1 MEIIEKE
8 KVKEV
13 PADYFCDKYGR
24 REDDYYYGRRNVN
37 GKANAALA
45 LGIVGTALGGI
56 ALWGRNRVGA
66 GVFGGSSVPA
76 NVNINGVD
84 AMNGY
89 STTGT
94 RCSGPNA
101 WEAWQKGCEDTLALQ
116 KGLYDWALVQQNQR
130 FQDRQTLDS
139 EFFSLYK
146 SQVDADFGLYKSTR
160 DGFDI
165 LNNKQIDIAF
175 NL

>member
-1 MEIIEKE
+1 MRVCV
-8 KVKEV
+8 KVM
-13 PADYFCDKYGR
+13 
-24 REDDYYYGRRNVN
+24 
-37 GKANAALA
+37 
-45 LGIVGTALGGI
+45 IVGTALGGI

-146 SQVDADFGLYKSTR
+146 SQVDADFGL
-160 DGFDI
+160 
-165 LNNKQIDIAF
+165 
-175 NL
+175 

>member
-56 ALWGRNRVGA
+56 AL
-66 GVFGGSSVPA
+66 
-76 NVNINGVD
+76 
-84 AMNGY
+84 
-89 STTGT
+89 
-94 RCSGPNA
+94 
-101 WEAWQKGCEDTLALQ
+101 
-116 KGLYDWALVQQNQR
+116 
-130 FQDRQTLDS
+130 
-139 EFFSLYK
+139 
-146 SQVDADFGLYKSTR
+146 
-160 DGFDI
+160 
-165 LNNKQIDIAF
+165 
-175 NL
+175 